1 MMVFQNF
8 QIYIQK
14 IYLKFWVMIE
24 RPNTEIEKKHFDI
37 ACSLQ
42 KTFENILFNILNDLY
57 EENKIDNLCLAGG
70 CALNSKFNGLIK
82 QKTSFKNIFIQP
94 NAGDAGGSMGSAL
107 YLMKNKY
114 PKVELVEQSKRNKCY
129 LGSSYS
135 NQFIEEELV
144 KTKKIS
150 KNFSCR
156 KLDDQELYSEVAKEL
171 KIIKLLDGLK
181 VDVNG
186 VKALGNRSI
195 LADPRNPN
203 IKIF

>member
-1 MMVFQNF
+1 MFNLNLDYFSHHTNSKFTYNF
-8 QIYIQK
+8 HDGIPKFPNLYSKNIFK
-14 IYLKFWVMIE
+14 ILGE
-24 RPNTEIEKKHFDI
+24 DREPNTEIEKKHFDI

-135 NQFIEEELV
+135 NQFMR
-144 KTKKIS
+144 
-150 KNFSCR
+150 KN
-156 KLDDQELYSEVAKEL
+156 
-171 KIIKLLDGLK
+171 
-181 VDVNG
+181 
-186 VKALGNRSI
+186 
-195 LADPRNPN
+195 
-203 IKIF
+203 

>member
-1 MMVFQNF
+1 MGHDR
-8 QIYIQK
+8 
-14 IYLKFWVMIE
+14 E
-24 RPNTEIEKKHFDI
+24 PNTEIEKKHFDI

-57 EENKIDNLCLAGG
+57 EENKIDNLCLAED
-70 CALNSKFNGLIK
+70 ALNSKFNGLIK

-94 NAGDAGGSMGSAL
+94 NAGDAGGDGSAL

-144 KTKKIS
+144 KTKKYQRI
-150 KNFSCR
+150 FLI
-156 KLDDQELYSEVAKEL
+156 LDDQELYSEVAKRI
-171 KIIKLLDGLK
+171 KDNQIIGWFKGRCEW
-181 VDVNG
+181 G
-186 VKALGNRSI
+186 PRALGNRSI

-203 IKIF
+203 IKDILNKNKVKRKF